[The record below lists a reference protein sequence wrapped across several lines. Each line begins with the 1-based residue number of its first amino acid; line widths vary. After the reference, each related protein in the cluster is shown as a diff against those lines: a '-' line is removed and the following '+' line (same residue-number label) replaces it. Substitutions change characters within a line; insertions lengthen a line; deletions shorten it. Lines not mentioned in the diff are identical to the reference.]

1 MRNDDRLTRGL
12 KVRREVMGAA
22 RVASSMPGPD
32 DFAYDLQRLA
42 TEMAWAEVWTR
53 EGLDRRSR
61 SISTVSMLLALNRSA
76 ELKAHF
82 VGAVNNGLSSDELR
96 ELVIHS
102 AIYCG
107 FPAALEGMRVLRE
120 AVAENITS
128 D

>member
-1 MRNDDRLTRGL
+1 MRTDDRLTRGL

-22 RVASSMPGPD
+22 RVASSMPGPA

-61 SISTVSMLLALNRSA
+61 SIATVSMLLALNRSA
-76 ELKAHF
+76 ELKSHF
-82 VGAVNNGLSSDELR
+82 VGAVNNGLSNDELR

-107 FPAALEGMRVLRE
+107 FPAALEGMRIPCEVMDKN
-120 AVAENITS
+120 AAP

>member
-1 MRNDDRLTRGL
+1 
-12 KVRREVMGAA
+12 MGEA
-22 RVASSMPGPD
+22 RVASSMLGRE

-82 VGAVNNGLSSDELR
+82 IGAVNNGLSSDELR

>member
-1 MRNDDRLTRGL
+1 MRNDDRLSRGL
-12 KVRREVMGAA
+12 QVRREVMGEA
-22 RVASSMPGPD
+22 RVASSMLGRE

-82 VGAVNNGLSSDELR
+82 IGAVNNGLSSDELR

>member
-1 MRNDDRLTRGL
+1 MGNDDRLSRGL
-12 KVRREVMGAA
+12 QVRREVMGEA
-22 RVASSMPGPD
+22 RVASSMPGRE

-82 VGAVNNGLSSDELR
+82 IGAVNNGLSSDELR

-107 FPAALEGMRVLRE
+107 FPAALEGMRILRE
-120 AVAENITS
+120 AVAENFTP

>member
-1 MRNDDRLTRGL
+1 MEPNFLQEGALRNLAQRIHRHLGKDALRDGKLFQRRAIRPFGRFVSL

-61 SISTVSMLLALNRSA
+61 SIATDACA
-76 ELKAHF
+76 
-82 VGAVNNGLSSDELR
+82 
-96 ELVIHS
+96 
-102 AIYCG
+102 
-107 FPAALEGMRVLRE
+107 
-120 AVAENITS
+120 
-128 D
+128 

>member
-1 MRNDDRLTRGL
+1 MNTDDRLSRGL
-12 KVRREVMGAA
+12 QVRCEVMGAA

-32 DFAYDLQRLA
+32 DFAHDLQRLT
-42 TEMAWAEVWTR
+42 TEVAWAEVWTR

-61 SISTVSMLLALNRSA
+61 SIATVSMLLVLNRRA

-82 VGAVNNGLSSDELR
+82 IGAVTNGLSNDELR

-107 FPAALEGMRVLRE
+107 FPAALEGMRILRE
-120 AVAENITS
+120 AVAENC
-128 D
+128 